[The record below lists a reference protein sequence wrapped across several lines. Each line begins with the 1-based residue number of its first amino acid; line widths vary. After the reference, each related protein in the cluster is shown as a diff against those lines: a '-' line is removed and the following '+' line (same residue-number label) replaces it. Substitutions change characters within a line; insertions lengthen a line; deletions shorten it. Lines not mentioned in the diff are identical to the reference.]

1 MKNRVFIFIVNGVD
15 RRNQT
20 PKWNFLILYEK
31 SMMKGNSLKK
41 KEKVKKELSC
51 EVETGG

>member
-1 MKNRVFIFIVNGVD
+1 MKNRVVIFIVNGVD

-20 PKWNFLILYEK
+20 PRWNLILCKK
-31 SMMKGNSLKK
+31 SMMKGHSLKK
-41 KEKVKKELSC
+41 KKRKVKKELSC